1 MARARVA
8 SSLLLCLVGGALALI
23 LLGKHY
29 GVAVLGEAALAACGV
44 GEGCDIVSQSAYSV
58 FAGLPLAAWGLFF
71 YGALLALLAPTLFDS
86 ENAAATPARAAAF
99 SLVAVAVVLDFVLF
113 GLQLV
118 VIKAFCKFC
127 VATYF
132 VNLLL
137 LAALWPWRPFSQ
149 ALNFV
154 FTPGARPALAAWIV
168 ACLAI
173 GTAAVAGNAA
183 LAEKKALAAGSILGI
198 PFAPAAP
205 ASPAAGA
212 PVVKGSLEEQ
222 LAEAQAEAKKWKNTL
237 DDDRLLTIY
246 RNQKARDDFNNAP
259 VEKLDVSRS
268 PFQGPRDA
276 PITVASYSDFMCP
289 FCRDLAVGLKS
300 YLPTTGNQVKSVYKH
315 FPLDKTC
322 NPSLGS
328 TVHPGACDLA
338 LAGICAE
345 ESGRFWDFH
354 DKVFARRWDRATRE
368 DVLKIGASVGLEG
381 PKLAACM
388 DSAATRGRLL
398 KDVEEA
404 ARVGVGSTP
413 TVLVNGRKL
422 ASTSA
427 FLLAMEEERKR
438 LNLKIPGASPATEKE
453 KNP

>member
-1 MARARVA
+1 MARARIFA
-8 SSLLLCLVGGALALI
+8 SLLLCLVGGALALI

-29 GVAVLGEAALAACGV
+29 GVALLGEAALAACGV
-44 GEGCDIVSQSAYSV
+44 GEGCDIVAQSAYSV

-71 YGALLALLAPTLFDS
+71 YGALLALLAPSIFDS
-86 ENAAATPARAAAF
+86 ENAAVTPARAVAF
-99 SLVAVAVVLDFVLF
+99 CLVALAVVLDVVLF
-113 GLQLV
+113 GLQLA

-137 LAALWPWRPFSQ
+137 LAALWPWRQVSQ

-154 FTPGARPALAAWIV
+154 FTPGARPALAAWVV
-168 ACLAI
+168 ACLSI
-173 GTAAVAGNAA
+173 GAGAAAGNAA
-183 LAEKKALAAGSILGI
+183 LENRKALAAGSILGI
-198 PFAPAAP
+198 PFAPAP
-205 ASPAAGA
+205 STTPSTGAA
-212 PVVKGSLEEQ
+212 VQKGSLEEQ
-222 LAEAQAEAKKWKNTL
+222 LAEARAEAKRWKNTL

-259 VEKLDVSRS
+259 VEKIDVSRA
-268 PFQGPRDA
+268 PFQGPGDA

-289 FCRDLAVGLKS
+289 FCRDLAGGLKG
-300 YLPTTGNQVKSVYKH
+300 YLPTTENQVKSVYKH

-345 ESGRFWDFH
+345 ENGRFWEFH
-354 DKVFARRWDRATRE
+354 DKVFAQRWERATR
-368 DVLKIGASVGLEG
+368 DNVLKIGASVGLDSA
-381 PKLAACM
+381 KLGVCM
-388 DSAATRGRLL
+388 DSAATKGRLL

-404 ARVGVGSTP
+404 ARVGVSSTP
-413 TVLVNGRKL
+413 TVFVNGRKL
-422 ASTSA
+422 TSTSS
-427 FLLAMEEERKR
+427 FLLAMDEERKR
-438 LNLKIPGASPATEKE
+438 LNLKAPGAPRATETE

>member
-1 MARARVA
+1 MARVRVA

-86 ENAAATPARAAAF
+86 ENASATPARAAAF
-99 SLVAVAVVLDFVLF
+99 SLVAVAVVLDIVLF

-137 LAALWPWRPFSQ
+137 LAALLPWRPFSQ

-198 PFAPAAP
+198 PFAPVAP
-205 ASPAAGA
+205 ASPAASA
-212 PVVKGSLEEQ
+212 PAVKGSLEEQ
-222 LAEAQAEAKKWKNTL
+222 LAEAQAEAKRWKNTL

-246 RNQKARDDFNNAP
+246 RNQKARDDFNNAT
-259 VEKLDVSRS
+259 VEKLDVARS

-289 FCRDLAVGLKS
+289 FCRDLAMGLKN
-300 YLPTTGNQVKSVYKH
+300 YLPITANQVKSVYKH
-315 FPLDKTC
+315 FPLDKSC

-345 ESGRFWDFH
+345 ESGRFWEFH

-368 DVLKIGASVGLEG
+368 DVLKIAASVGLEG
-381 PKLAACM
+381 GKLGACM
-388 DSAATRGRLL
+388 DSAAAKGRLL
-398 KDVEEA
+398 RDVEEA

-438 LNLKIPGASPATEKE
+438 LDLKMPGATPATEKE

>member
-29 GVAVLGEAALAACGV
+29 GVPLLGEAALAACGV
-44 GEGCDIVSQSAYSV
+44 GEGCDIVAQSAYSA

-113 GLQLV
+113 GLQLMI
-118 VIKAFCKFC
+118 IKAFCKFC

-137 LAALWPWRPFSQ
+137 LAALWPWRQVSQ

-154 FTPGARPALAAWIV
+154 FTPRARPALAAWVV

-173 GTAAVAGNAA
+173 GAGAFAGNAA

-198 PFAPAAP
+198 PFAPIASTSSATSAP
-205 ASPAAGA
+205 PA
-212 PVVKGSLEEQ
+212 KGSLEEQ
-222 LAEAQAEAKKWKNTL
+222 LAEARAEAKRWKNTL
-237 DDDRLLTIY
+237 DDDRLLTMY

-259 VEKLDVSRS
+259 VQKLDVSRS

-289 FCRDLAVGLKS
+289 FCRDLAAGLKN

-315 FPLDKTC
+315 YPLDKAC

-345 ESGRFWDFH
+345 ESGRFWEFH
-354 DKVFARRWDRATRE
+354 DKVFAQRWDRATRE
-368 DVLKIGASVGLEG
+368 NVLQVGASVGLDG
-381 PKLAACM
+381 AKLGACM

-404 ARVGVGSTP
+404 ARVGVSSTP
-413 TVLVNGRKL
+413 TVLVNGRML
-422 ASTSA
+422 ASTSV
-427 FLLAMEEERKR
+427 FLIAIEEERRR
-438 LNLKIPGASPATEKE
+438 LNLKMPGASAATEKE
-453 KNP
+453 NIR